1 VSVVLLCSGLLLT
14 AGPASAHAELV
25 ASTPADGDTVQEA
38 PSQLLLR
45 MSESV
50 ERTATR
56 VTITDALG
64 HNVSTSPVNFRTK
77 PGAGP
82 GADTEQPTTVVVD
95 LPALGAGQYR
105 VSWTTLSSD
114 DLHVTQ
120 GVMVFG
126 VGQQVHSAG
135 AVAEARP
142 SITEA
147 SLRWAGLLGLD
158 VVLGSW
164 TLLLLVGPGSPQG
177 RVLALVR
184 RRLMAASAAGAVV
197 AALAGA
203 LLPVAQASRAAGPLG
218 PTLRSL
224 LLHESYAVWW
234 RAHEVALLALAV
246 MAWRTYRSARTA
258 APGKVT
264 LCGVTGLG
272 VLAVVSTVLMG
283 HAGVRASSHLGLVA
297 VESLHV
303 LSALLWTG
311 SVVAAALLLM
321 LRVRSE
327 PGLRALRLTVLR
339 RFGAVAASCL
349 AVAGVTGII
358 LAGARVATVD
368 ALVHS
373 VYGRVLLVKVALVAV
388 VLGLGL
394 VNTLV
399 LRPTLFPRW
408 TGPRRDRWLSHR
420 TVSLE
425 AAAILV
431 LVAVTA
437 LLSASPPAVGQR
449 WTPVEHASG
458 LLSGQAG
465 DLVETVRVQPNR
477 PGDNFLTVD
486 LFDTRRPSPGR
497 VESVVM
503 SLTSPEDRRTE
514 RAATTT
520 GDDSWVVAGQR
531 LSPGRWTAQV
541 RAARPGLAD
550 ARSTYHW
557 NVPDPRARAVTG
569 WSARP
574 LSTWTGPVAV
584 SLLLAV
590 LLFAASLVGVRR
602 RVVVRVPQQGVAY
615 QLDRTTADR
624 EESRSGGR
632 KP

>member
-1 VSVVLLCSGLLLT
+1 VSVVLLCGGLLLT
-14 AGPASAHAELV
+14 AAPASAHAELV
-25 ASTPADGDTVQEA
+25 ASTPADGDTVQQA

-50 ERTATR
+50 EKTATR
-56 VTITDALG
+56 VTITDARG
-64 HNVSTSPVNFRTK
+64 HNVPTSSIAIRT
-77 PGAGP
+77 AA
-82 GADTEQPTTVVVD
+82 GADTEQPATLVVG
-95 LPALGAGQYR
+95 LPSLGAGQYR

-114 DLHVTQ
+114 DLHVTS

-126 VGQQVHSAG
+126 VGQPVHSAG
-135 AVAEARP
+135 AVAEPRP
-142 SITEA
+142 SFTEA
-147 SLRWAGLLGLD
+147 GLRWAGLLGLG
-158 VVLGSW
+158 VVLGCW
-164 TLLLLVGPGSPQG
+164 TLLVLVGPRSVHG
-177 RVLALVR
+177 RLQALVR
-184 RRLMAASAAGAVV
+184 RRLIAASAAGAVV

-203 LLPVAQASRAAGPLG
+203 LLPVAQASRAAGPVG

-224 LLHESYAVWW
+224 LFHESYAVWW
-234 RAHEVALLALAV
+234 RAHELALLALAAV
-246 MAWRTYRSARTA
+246 AWRAYRSARTA
-258 APGKVT
+258 APARVT
-264 LCGVTGLG
+264 LVGVAGLG
-272 VLAVVSTVLMG
+272 LLAVVSTVLMG

-297 VESLHV
+297 VESVHV

-311 SVVAAALLLM
+311 SVVAAALVLM
-321 LRVRSE
+321 LRVSGE
-327 PGLRALRLTVLR
+327 PGLRTLRLTVLR
-339 RFGAVAASCL
+339 RFGVVAASCV

-358 LAGARVATVD
+358 LAGARVVTVD

-373 VYGRVLLVKVALVAV
+373 VYGRVLLVKVAVVAV
-388 VLGLGL
+388 VLVLGL
-394 VNTLV
+394 ANTLL
-399 LRPTLFPRW
+399 LRPALFPRW
-408 TGPRRDRWLSHR
+408 IGPRRDRWLSHC

-437 LLSASPPAVGQR
+437 FLSASPPAVGQR

-477 PGDNFLTVD
+477 PGDNFLTLD

-503 SLTSPEDRRTE
+503 SLTSPDGRRTE
-514 RAATTT
+514 RVATTS
-520 GDDSWVVAGQR
+520 GDASWVVAGQR

-557 NVPDPRARAVTG
+557 TVPDPRARAVTG
-569 WSARP
+569 WSART

-602 RVVVRVPQQGVAY
+602 RVAIRVPQQDVAE
-615 QLDRTTADR
+615 QVDRVTAQR
-624 EESRSGGR
+624 EESHAGGR
-632 KP
+632 KL

>member
-1 VSVVLLCSGLLLT
+1 VSIVLLCGGLLMT
-14 AGPASAHAELV
+14 AAPASAHAELV

-64 HNVSTSPVNFRTK
+64 HNVPTSAVTLRTK
-77 PGAGP
+77 P
-82 GADTEQPTTVVVD
+82 GADTEQPTTLVVD
-95 LPALGAGQYR
+95 LPPLGAGQYR

-114 DLHVTQ
+114 DLHVTS

-126 VGQQVHSAG
+126 VGQPVHSAG
-135 AVAEARP
+135 AVAEPRP
-142 SITEA
+142 STTEA
-147 SLRWAGLLGLD
+147 GLRWAGLLGLC
-158 VVLGSW
+158 VVLGCW
-164 TLLLLVGPGSPQG
+164 ALLLLLLGPGAPPERLS
-177 RVLALVR
+177 ALVR
-184 RRLMAASAAGAVV
+184 RRLMTASAAAAVV

-203 LLPVAQASRAAGPLG
+203 LLPVAQASRAAGPVG

-234 RAHEVALLALAV
+234 RAHELALLALAV
-246 MAWRTYRSARTA
+246 VAWRAYRSAWTA
-258 APGKVT
+258 PPTRVT
-264 LCGVTGLG
+264 LCAVAGLG
-272 VLAVVSTVLMG
+272 VLATASTVLMG

-297 VESLHV
+297 VETLHV

-311 SVVAAALLLM
+311 SVVAAALVLM
-321 LRVRSE
+321 LRVPGE
-327 PGLRALRLTVLR
+327 PGLRALRVTVLR
-339 RFGAVAASCL
+339 RFGAVAASCV

-368 ALVHS
+368 ALVQS

-388 VLGLGL
+388 VLVLGL
-394 VNTLV
+394 VNTIV

-408 TGPRRDRWLSHR
+408 IGPRRDRWLSHR
-420 TVSLE
+420 TVSFE

-437 LLSASPPAVGQR
+437 FLSASPPAVGQR

-497 VESVVM
+497 VGSVVM
-503 SLTSPEDRRTE
+503 SLTSPEGRHTE
-514 RAATTT
+514 RAATTA
-520 GDDSWVVAGQR
+520 GEASWVVAGQR

-541 RAARPGLAD
+541 RAVRPGLAD

-557 NVPDPRARAVTG
+557 TVPDPRARAVTG
-569 WSARP
+569 WSARA
-574 LSTWTGPVAV
+574 LSSWTGPVAACMA
-584 SLLLAV
+584 LAL
-590 LLFAASLVGVRR
+590 LLFAASFVGVRR
-602 RVVVRVPQQGVAY
+602 RMVIPVPQQGLAG
-615 QLDRTTADR
+615 QLDRTATDR

-632 KP
+632 RP